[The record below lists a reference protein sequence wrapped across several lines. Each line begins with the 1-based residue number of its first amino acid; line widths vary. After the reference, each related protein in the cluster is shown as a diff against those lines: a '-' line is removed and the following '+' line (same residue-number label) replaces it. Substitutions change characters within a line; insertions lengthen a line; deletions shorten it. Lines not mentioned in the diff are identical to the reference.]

1 MFFLLRLALEQFQET
16 CETVFR
22 SELRQDKEIERL
34 GVSKAEPQPD
44 TLRVLDYPEQS
55 VMMGIDAA

>member
-1 MFFLLRLALEQFQET
+1 MTVSRLRRIKFSSAELSRNARTLEQFQEK

-34 GVSKAEPQPD
+34 AVSVK
-44 TLRVLDYPEQS
+44 R
-55 VMMGIDAA
+55 